1 MNQTLIIDNLRYV
14 LQNMRL
20 QTGDMAKVQADI
32 VAQAIIE
39 IGLMQSKIEELQND
53 IEKLKYRLET
63 DLEVDE

>member
-1 MNQTLIIDNLRYV
+1 MYCKDRWGFTDRHARDL
-14 LQNMRL
+14 
-20 QTGDMAKVQADI
+20 
-32 VAQAIIE
+32 